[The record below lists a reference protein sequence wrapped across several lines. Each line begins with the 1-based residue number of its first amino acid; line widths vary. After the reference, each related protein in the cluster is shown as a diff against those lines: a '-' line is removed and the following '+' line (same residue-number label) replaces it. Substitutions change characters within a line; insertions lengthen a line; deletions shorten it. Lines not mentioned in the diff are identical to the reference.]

1 MRLMFYHQSMNT
13 KIKTLLKLLE
23 NCSDDLTVEQLLI
36 LVFTRLA
43 SHLRRELL
51 HVQKSAHPEEVAPES
66 GA

>member
-1 MRLMFYHQSMNT
+1 MRLTFYYQSMNT

-36 LVFTRLA
+36 LVFTHLA

-51 HVQKSAHPEEVAPES
+51 HAQKLAHPEEVAPES